1 MFDKIVDMQE
11 NKNTNSEKHF
21 TSLCHFS
28 IYFDGEIY
36 QKEIPLFLCEQ
47 R

>member
-1 MFDKIVDMQE
+1 MQE
-11 NKNTNSEKHF
+11 NKNTISEKHF

-36 QKEIPLFLCEQ
+36 QKEIPLFLWEQ